1 MNTNLFSLTS
11 DEIDSYMG
19 LRINQIE
26 QDLLS
31 SARSLRPEG
40 NLTNLSEV
48 LHSGNQTWVGLDP
61 QTLNT
66 PYHELIEICHLI
78 DAQDGDLVVDLGAGY
93 GRLGVVL
100 DSYYP
105 KVKFMGY
112 ELVSERVVEGNRN
125 FTAQG
130 CSNAQMIEQD
140 LLADDFVIPEARVY
154 FLYDFGKTGHIRT
167 VLNKL
172 ETLADKN
179 HRFTLVARGKGS
191 RSIIDHEYHWLTS
204 VGEINTERNFSI
216 YAY

>member
-1 MNTNLFSLTS
+1 
-11 DEIDSYMG
+11 MG
-19 LRINQIE
+19 LRICNIE

-31 SARSLRPEG
+31 SARSLRPDG

-48 LHSGNQTWVGLDP
+48 LHAGNQTWVGLDP

-66 PYHELIEICHLI
+66 PYHELIEICRLI
-78 DAQDGDLVVDLGAGY
+78 NSQDGDLVVDLGAGY

-100 DSYYP
+100 DSFYP
-105 KVKFMGY
+105 KAKFLGY
-112 ELVSERVVEGNRN
+112 ELVSERVIEGNKN
-125 FTAQG
+125 FAALG
-130 CSNAQMIEQD
+130 CTNARMIEQD
-140 LLADDFVIPEARVY
+140 LMAEDFKLPHASVY

-179 HRFTLVARGKGS
+179 HHFTLVARGKGS
-191 RSIIDHEYHWLTS
+191 RSIIDLEYHWLTLI
-204 VGEINTERNFSI
+204 GENDPEKKFSI